1 MSDVTLCIP
10 QDMDG
15 NELYTERWQIVS
27 SDERLEGD
35 FIPIFDRSAKTDM
48 KIIMTD
54 QHQVFGRFNGKAV
67 QMCIRDSIR
76 RGDERYQYGP
86 ERRAIRFGNW
96 YAFGKRSDCQR
107 RTGDTAYPR

>member
-1 MSDVTLCIP
+1 MTLCIP

-54 QHQVFGRFNGKAV
+54 QHQVFGHFNGKAV
-67 QMCIRDSIR
+67 LD
-76 RGDERYQYGP
+76 D
-86 ERRAIRFGNW
+86 
-96 YAFGKRSDCQR
+96 GKVLDIKNFLC
-107 RTGDTAYPR
+107 AVEVVHNKY